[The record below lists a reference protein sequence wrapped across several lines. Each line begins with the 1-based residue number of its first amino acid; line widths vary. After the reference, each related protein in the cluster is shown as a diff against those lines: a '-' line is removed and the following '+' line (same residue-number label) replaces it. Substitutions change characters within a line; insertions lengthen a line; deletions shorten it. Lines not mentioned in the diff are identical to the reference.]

1 MVIGSNARQ
10 NPAYCPV
17 CFFDKMKASII
28 EKANINKKIHPRL
41 RNVLK
46 VLAVLLILAGIVT
59 AITIP
64 VKKHMDSSITVKS
77 IVKLWDVYD
86 YNSIYAN
93 GKAFL
98 QKDPYNNTVLTIY
111 GYACFFLA
119 ESQNDTTL
127 TQEYLN
133 ECITS
138 LRMALYDANSSLLPQ
153 IQYMLGKAYFHKNKS
168 SSYYYSDLAIKYL
181 NLAKQNGCKEKDIA
195 QYLGI
200 SYANL
205 GMAEQSI
212 AAFSEALAIRDSPS
226 LLLSI
231 AEQYYNIEN
240 YEIAE
245 QYLFRLIK
253 TNEDDD
259 ILLKSKL
266 LLAKIYT
273 DKGEYDTALNE
284 YNEILKTYENSAD
297 AYYGIGCIYE
307 KQQNIVKARTEW
319 RKALKIQ
326 VNHPGAQKK
335 LSIY

>member
-1 MVIGSNARQ
+1 
-10 NPAYCPV
+10 
-17 CFFDKMKASII
+17 MKTDII
-28 EKANINKKIHPRL
+28 EKEHINKKIHPRL
-41 RNVLK
+41 R
-46 VLAVLLILAGIVT
+46 LILKITLLVIVVAGLIT
-59 AITIP
+59 AIVIP
-64 VKKHMDSSITVKS
+64 VRKIASSKITVKS
-77 IVKLWDVYD
+77 IVKLWNSYD
-86 YNSIYAN
+86 YKAIYEN

-98 QKDPYNNTVLTIY
+98 QEDPYNNTVLTIF

-127 TQEYLN
+127 TQDYLN

-138 LRMALYDANSSLLPQ
+138 LRMALYDANSDLLPQ
-153 IQYMLGKAYFHKNKS
+153 IQYMLGKAYFHKNTS
-168 SSYYYSDLAIKYL
+168 SQYYYSDLAIKYL
-181 NLAKQNGCKEKDIA
+181 NLARNNGCKEADIP

-205 GMAEQSI
+205 GMSELSI
-212 AAFSEALAIRDSPS
+212 AAFSEALTIRDSPS

-231 AEQYYNIEN
+231 AEQYYNIQN
-240 YEIAE
+240 FEIAE

-253 TNEDDD
+253 TSEDDD
-259 ILLKSKL
+259 IILKSKL
-266 LLAKIYT
+266 LLANIYSE
-273 DKGEYDTALNE
+273 KGDYDTALKE
-284 YNEILKTYENSAD
+284 YNEILETYENSAD

-307 KQQNIVKARTEW
+307 KQQNIVKARIEW